1 MPWRRAEYDGELKG
15 STMQPVILR
24 QNGQVRL
31 TMILLIPGTGPC
43 RRGLVTP
50 DNGS

>member
-1 MPWRRAEYDGELKG
+1 MHGRRAEYDGELKG
-15 STMQPVILR
+15 STKQPVILR

-31 TMILLIPGTGPC
+31 RMIPLIPGTRPC